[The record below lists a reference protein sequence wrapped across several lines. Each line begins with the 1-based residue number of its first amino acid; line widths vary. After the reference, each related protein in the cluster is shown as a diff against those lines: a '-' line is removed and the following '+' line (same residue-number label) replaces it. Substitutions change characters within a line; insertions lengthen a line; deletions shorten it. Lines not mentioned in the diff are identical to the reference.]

1 MDSALI
7 GTICGFAGT
16 ATGAALGYFGPLRLE
31 RRRQESAK
39 EAATENQIALDLDRY
54 VQARV
59 VADLWLDLLR
69 RALEDALMQ
78 RLDPA
83 QFDTESTDHSKELR
97 LRTAELTHIGVATV
111 RSGTLF
117 NLLRNATTMIKR
129 FDILPVEEKQ
139 QNELDIREIIMRCQL
154 ERGQWAEL
162 MLEHVRHRTGRDL
175 ALIDY

>member
-16 ATGAALGYFGPLRLE
+16 MTGAALGYFGPLRLE
-31 RRRQESAK
+31 RRRQESVR
-39 EAATENQIALDLDRY
+39 EAATESQIALDLDRY
-54 VQARV
+54 VRARV

-69 RALEDALMQ
+69 RALEDSLMQ

-97 LRTAELTHIGVATV
+97 LRTAELTHIGIATV

-117 NLLRNATTMIKR
+117 NLLRNATAMIKE
-129 FDILPVEEKQ
+129 FDILPIEEKR
-139 QNELDIREIIMRCQL
+139 QNEIGIREIIMRCQL